1 MTTSISSSQKVL
13 NNKILE
19 YFPGLVVRKD
29 LTAELKQNAVVPT
42 YVLEYLLGQHCA
54 TDDPQQIQEGLE
66 TVRRILSKHYVHRNQ
81 SELIKSTIKDRGN
94 HKVIEKWLSDECKP
108 CLIEHVIEGYDE
120 IYSILTELDDR
131 LLWHG
136 WPLIGRLHDPIK

>member
-1 MTTSISSSQKVL
+1 M
-13 NNKILE
+13 NKEKKIE
-19 YFPGLVVRKD
+19 S
-29 LTAELKQNAVVPT
+29 
-42 YVLEYLLGQHCA
+42 LEYLLEAASKIFGEKKLLEMLVA
-54 TDDPQQIQEGLE
+54 EGAPENKNIKEISNDEKLRFLHLTMALKNSDIFLE
-66 TVRRILSKHYVHRNQ
+66 HLRTRLKEISEISKIIDV
-81 SELIKSTIKDRGN
+81 GN

>member
-1 MTTSISSSQKVL
+1 M
-13 NNKILE
+13 NKEKKIE
-19 YFPGLVVRKD
+19 S
-29 LTAELKQNAVVPT
+29 
-42 YVLEYLLGQHCA
+42 LEYLLEAANKIFGEKKLLEMLIA
-54 TDDPQQIQEGLE
+54 EGAPKDKNLKEISNNEELRFLHLTMALKNSDIFLE
-66 TVRRILSKHYVHRNQ
+66 HLRTRLREMSEISKIIGV
-81 SELIKSTIKDRGN
+81 GN
-94 HKVIEKWLSDECKP
+94 HKTLEKWLSDECKP

>member
-1 MTTSISSSQKVL
+1 M
-13 NNKILE
+13 NKEKKIE
-19 YFPGLVVRKD
+19 S
-29 LTAELKQNAVVPT
+29 
-42 YVLEYLLGQHCA
+42 LEYLLEAANKIFGEKKLLEMLIA
-54 TDDPQQIQEGLE
+54 EGAPKDKNLKEISNNEELRFLHLTMALKNSDIFLE
-66 TVRRILSKHYVHRNQ
+66 HLRTRLSEM
-81 SELIKSTIKDRGN
+81 SEISKIIGVGN
-94 HKVIEKWLSDECKP
+94 HKILEKWLSDECKP

>member
-1 MTTSISSSQKVL
+1 M
-13 NNKILE
+13 NKEKKIE
-19 YFPGLVVRKD
+19 S
-29 LTAELKQNAVVPT
+29 
-42 YVLEYLLGQHCA
+42 LEYLLEAANKIFGEKKLLEMLIA
-54 TDDPQQIQEGLE
+54 EGAPKDKNLKEISNNEELRFLHLTMALKNSDIFLE
-66 TVRRILSKHYVHRNQ
+66 HLRTRLREMSEISKIIGV
-81 SELIKSTIKDRGN
+81 GN
-94 HKVIEKWLSDECKP
+94 HKILEKWLSDECKP

>member
-1 MTTSISSSQKVL
+1 M
-13 NNKILE
+13 NKEKKIE
-19 YFPGLVVRKD
+19 S
-29 LTAELKQNAVVPT
+29 
-42 YVLEYLLGQHCA
+42 LEYLLEAASKIFGEKKLLEMLVA
-54 TDDPQQIQEGLE
+54 EGAPEDKNIKEISNDEKLRFLHLTMALKNSDIFLE
-66 TVRRILSKHYVHRNQ
+66 HLRTRLKEMSEISKIIDV
-81 SELIKSTIKDRGN
+81 GN
-94 HKVIEKWLSDECKP
+94 HKILEKWLSDECKP

>member
-1 MTTSISSSQKVL
+1 M
-13 NNKILE
+13 NKEKKIE
-19 YFPGLVVRKD
+19 S
-29 LTAELKQNAVVPT
+29 
-42 YVLEYLLGQHCA
+42 LEYLLEAASKIFGEKKLLEMLIA
-54 TDDPQQIQEGLE
+54 EGAPKDKTLKEISNNEDLRFLHLTMALKNSGIFLE
-66 TVRRILSKHYVHRNQ
+66 HLRTRLKEMSEISKIIDV
-81 SELIKSTIKDRGN
+81 GN
-94 HKVIEKWLSDECKP
+94 HKAIEKWLSDECKP

>member
-1 MTTSISSSQKVL
+1 MNKEKKIESLGYLLEAASKIFGEKKLLEMLVAEGAPEDKNIKEISNDDRLRFLHLTMALKNSDIFLEHLRTRLKEMSEIS
-13 NNKILE
+13 KILD
-19 YFPGLVVRKD
+19 V
-29 LTAELKQNAVVPT
+29 
-42 YVLEYLLGQHCA
+42 
-54 TDDPQQIQEGLE
+54 
-66 TVRRILSKHYVHRNQ
+66 
-81 SELIKSTIKDRGN
+81 GN

>member
-1 MTTSISSSQKVL
+1 M
-13 NNKILE
+13 NKEKKIE
-19 YFPGLVVRKD
+19 S
-29 LTAELKQNAVVPT
+29 
-42 YVLEYLLGQHCA
+42 LEYLLEAASKIFGEKKLLEMLVA
-54 TDDPQQIQEGLE
+54 EGAPESKNIKEISNDEKLRFLHLTMALKNSDIFLE
-66 TVRRILSKHYVHRNQ
+66 HLRTRLKEISEISKIIDV
-81 SELIKSTIKDRGN
+81 GN

-120 IYSILTELDDR
+120 IYSILTELDER